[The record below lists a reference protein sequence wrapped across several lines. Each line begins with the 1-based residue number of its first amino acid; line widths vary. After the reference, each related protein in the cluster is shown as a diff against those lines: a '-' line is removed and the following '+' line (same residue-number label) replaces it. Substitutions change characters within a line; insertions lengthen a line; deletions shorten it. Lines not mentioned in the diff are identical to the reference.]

1 MCPQKFLQ
9 SARMN
14 HCAACL
20 RFLALVV
27 TCSGARQA
35 PCAVVANYSDRT
47 VRLIVTFSAGNMTDI
62 IARSIGL
69 QGGVAE
75 IGRASRGRLLLTS
88 ACSPA
93 RTSADGVRP
102 TELDPSPP
110 SMGRTSSARSALA
123 LPFPL
128 PRHRDAAR
136 CHPA

>member
-35 PCAVVANYSDRT
+35 PCAVVANYPVRT

-69 QGGVAE
+69 QGGPPTLGAHQE
-75 IGRASRGRLLLTS
+75 AASCLRRRVRPQERPQMAYGQRNSILRLLPWEERHL
-88 ACSPA
+88 
-93 RTSADGVRP
+93 RVR
-102 TELDPSPP
+102 
-110 SMGRTSSARSALA
+110 R
-123 LPFPL
+123 
-128 PRHRDAAR
+128 
-136 CHPA
+136 